1 MDSIRSKIMAR
12 NISQLQPAINETT
25 ERLQGRDAQIA
36 NFSAGRALAE
46 IIRTTLGPSGMDKML
61 ITSEGKVIVT
71 NDGASI
77 LNQME
82 IDHPAAEM
90 VMQVAETQADVTGD
104 GTTTAVILTSELL
117 GAAEALIDQGLH
129 PTTIADG
136 YRLAAERALETLEKE
151 AIEIDA
157 RNPDRLRDIV
167 RTVITGKWEGADAQ
181 FLAGVAVEA
190 VQAIEHSGTV
200 NRRNITNQAV
210 AGGGYRDSEVIDGLV
225 IDLESSSTSIVSP
238 ETELP
243 RQIQDPTIALIDDQ
257 LTIETVDGLGT
268 VSLDTPE
275 QRQAFLDYE
284 DEVYEEYV
292 ATIADAGADV
302 VFCQKSIDD
311 SIRYLLAR
319 ENILAIERTRKDELI
334 KLGRAT
340 GAQYVGTVDQLTAM
354 DTGHAGLVERRSVG
368 NRELAIV
375 SECLDSKQVSILLR
389 GGTKHV
395 NEEMKRV
402 LDDCLDA
409 LTLAIETQ
417 VVLPGGGAVEVML
430 AEDLRK
436 YAEGISEREQ
446 LAIEAF
452 GDALETLPR
461 TLAENA
467 GMDPIDALID
477 VRRQQHGG
485 NVTIGLDILN
495 GEIGDMMATGVLEP
509 LEIKQRAVTNAYE
522 AATMLIRIDDIIA
535 AAPDTDTDEDN
546 EEQDSDTLH
555 AAAGGY
561 PWSIGHSMDGHGHA
575 H

>member
-1 MDSIRSKIMAR
+1 MAR
-12 NISQLQPAINETT
+12 TISQLQPAVNGTT
-25 ERLQGRDAQIA
+25 ERLKGRDAQKA
-36 NFSAGRALAE
+36 NFSAGQTLAGV
-46 IIRTTLGPSGMDKML
+46 IRTTLGPSGMDKML
-61 ITSEGKVIVT
+61 VTSDGKIIVT

-77 LNQME
+77 LDRME
-82 IDHPAAEM
+82 IDHPAAKM
-90 VMQVAETQADVTGD
+90 VMQVAETQADATGD

-136 YRLAAERALETLEKE
+136 YRLAAERVLETLEKE

-157 RNPDRLRDIV
+157 RNLDRLQDIV

-181 FLAGVAVEA
+181 LLAEIAVEA
-190 VQAIEHSGTV
+190 VQAIEQNGTV
-200 NRRNITNQAV
+200 DRRNITNQAV

-225 IDLESSSTSIVSP
+225 IDLESSSTSIVAP
-238 ETELP
+238 EAELP
-243 RQIQDPTIALIDDQ
+243 QQIEDATIALVDDQ

-275 QRQAFLDYE
+275 QRQAFLNYE

-311 SIRYLLAR
+311 PIRYLLAR
-319 ENILAIERTRKDELI
+319 ENIIAVERTRKDELI
-334 KLGRAT
+334 KLGHAT

-375 SECLDSKQVSILLR
+375 SECLNSKQVSILLR
-389 GGTKHV
+389 GGTKHI

-402 LDDCLDA
+402 LDDCLGA
-409 LTLAIETQ
+409 LILAIETQ
-417 VVLPGGGAVEVML
+417 VVLPGGGAAEVML

-436 YAEGISEREQ
+436 HAKGINEREQ

-452 GDALETLPR
+452 SDALETLPR
-461 TLAENA
+461 TLAKNA
-467 GMDPIDALID
+467 GMDPIDALVD
-477 VRRQQHGG
+477 VRRRQHEG

-495 GEIGDMMATGVLEP
+495 GEIGDMETTGVLEP
-509 LEIKQRAVTNAYE
+509 LGIKQRAITNAYE

-535 AAPDTDTDEDN
+535 AAPDTDTGEDE
-546 EEQDSDTLH
+546 EEDSDTLH
-555 AAAGGY
+555 TATGGY
-561 PWSIGHSMDGHGHA
+561 PWSIGHSMGGHGHA